1 MELRKLFGNRLR
13 ILRKAKGLS
22 QEALAEM
29 ADTHSTYIGVIE
41 RGEQSPTLE
50 TIGKIA
56 RALDIK
62 IKEFFLFP
70 FEEDVAKEEE
80 LAMMEIAQL
89 LKGKDEKTIKMIL
102 KVTKDIIESLEK

>member
-1 MELRKLFGNRLR
+1 
-13 ILRKAKGLS
+13 
-22 QEALAEM
+22 M

-56 RALDIK
+56 RLDIK

-70 FEEDVAKEEE
+70 FEEDVVKEEG
-80 LAMMEIAQL
+80 LAIMEIAQL
-89 LKGKDEKTIKMIL
+89 LKGKGEKTIKMIL

>member
-1 MELRKLFGNRLR
+1 MAFIANP
-13 ILRKAKGLS
+13 ILVKAQFVEHCSLVK
-22 QEALAEM
+22 M
-29 ADTHSTYIGVIE
+29 AKVESTYIGVIE

-70 FEEDVAKEEE
+70 FEEDVVKEEG
-80 LAMMEIAQL
+80 LAIMEIAQL
-89 LKGKDEKTIKMIL
+89 LKGKGEKTIKMIL
-102 KVTKDIIESLEK
+102 KVTKDIIESLEE